1 MRQGSWGLRE
11 TGRQQRRRRIAF
23 LMRILIYVLVVCGV
37 AWFSYSEGRRISQ
50 SRIDNLESQVI
61 ADAHR
66 QRTKPSPPPSR
77 PRVPNRN
84 CAPLSTPAK
93 TRLRDEAA
101 AWQQRYESEVP
112 HGEAAVLWTQVT
124 ERLGGRHQRRAA
136 GRDHRPRR
144 RRTQLRRRNAD
155 QTHRRQDRVPRR
167 HGECRKL
174 RRRPYLGDRQR
185 ARRRPTKTAIP
196 AAWFDP
202 AKPVS
207 LVFST
212 IGGGTET
219 IEGPLP
225 VYHNVLIGS
234 DQYRFAVSEGPPD
247 FAIVTVERC
256 DYP

>member
-50 SRIDNLESQVI
+50 SRIDNLESQVT
-61 ADAHR
+61 
-66 QRTKPSPPPSR
+66 QMRTTTDEAVAAAIEAESSEQELR
-77 PRVPNRN
+77 AAVD
-84 CAPLSTPAK
+84 
-93 TRLRDEAA
+93 TRENALRDEAA

-124 ERLGGRHQRRAA
+124 ERLEEGISVERLGETIALVEEERSCDADTPSKRIVVKTEFHDDTVSAASFADGRISVTGTGA
-136 GRDHRPRR
+136 
-144 RRTQLRRRNAD
+144 
-155 QTHRRQDRVPRR
+155 
-167 HGECRKL
+167 
-174 RRRPYLGDRQR
+174 
-185 ARRRPTKTAIP
+185 TATDENGYP

-219 IEGPLP
+219 IEGALP

>member
-23 LMRILIYVLVVCGV
+23 LMRVLIYVLVVCGV

-50 SRIDNLESQVI
+50 SRIDNLESQVSQLRI
-61 ADAHR
+61 TTDEAVEAAIEAESSEQELRAAVD
-66 QRTKPSPPPSR
+66 
-77 PRVPNRN
+77 
-84 CAPLSTPAK
+84 
-93 TRLRDEAA
+93 TRESALRDEAA
-101 AWQQRYESEVP
+101 AWQQRYDAEVP

-124 ERLGGRHQRRAA
+124 ERLEQGISV
-136 GRDHRPRR
+136 
-144 RRTQLRRRNAD
+144 
-155 QTHRRQDRVPRR
+155 DR
-167 HGECRKL
+167 
-174 RRRPYLGDRQR
+174 LGDVIALVEEERNCDAAAPSKR
-185 ARRRPTKTAIP
+185 IVVKTEFHDDTVSAASFADGRISVTGSGATATDENGYP

-202 AKPVS
+202 GKPVS

-212 IGGGTET
+212 IGGGTDT

-225 VYHNVLIGS
+225 VYHNILVGN

>member
-1 MRQGSWGLRE
+1 
-11 TGRQQRRRRIAF
+11 
-23 LMRILIYVLVVCGV
+23 MRILIYVLVVCGV
-37 AWFSYSEGRRISQ
+37 AWFSYSEGQRISQ
-50 SRIDNLESQVI
+50 SRIDNLESQVT
-61 ADAHR
+61 
-66 QRTKPSPPPSR
+66 QM
-77 PRVPNRN
+77 RN
-84 CAPLSTPAK
+84 TTDEAVAAAIEAESSEQELRAAVD
-93 TRLRDEAA
+93 TRESALRDEAA

-124 ERLGGRHQRRAA
+124 ERLEEGISVER
-136 GRDHRPRR
+136 
-144 RRTQLRRRNAD
+144 L
-155 QTHRRQDRVPRR
+155 
-167 HGECRKL
+167 GETIALVEEERSC
-174 RRRPYLGDRQR
+174 DS
-185 ARRRPTKTAIP
+185 AEPTKRIVVKTEFHDDTVSAASFADGRISVTGSGETATDENGYP

-212 IGGGTET
+212 IGGGAET
-219 IEGPLP
+219 VEGALP